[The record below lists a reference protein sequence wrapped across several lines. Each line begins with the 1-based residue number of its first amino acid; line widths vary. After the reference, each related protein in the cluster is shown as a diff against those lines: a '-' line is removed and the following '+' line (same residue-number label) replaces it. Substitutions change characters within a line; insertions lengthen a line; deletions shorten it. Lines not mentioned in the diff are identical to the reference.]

1 MGYLDTELD
10 ASNTA
15 TVLESSDS
23 PPAWGT
29 GCTTPLGGG
38 VACGCRV
45 SECPQGALAADAQ
58 SFASGAQACPFA
70 HMIALSLSAR

>member
-1 MGYLDTELD
+1 MGYLGTGL
-10 ASNTA
+10 AAKNTA

-29 GCTTPLGGG
+29 CTKLLGGG

-58 SFASGAQACPFA
+58 SFASGAQARPCP
-70 HMIALSLSAR
+70 HDRIVP

>member
-1 MGYLDTELD
+1 MGYLDTQLA

-15 TVLESSDS
+15 TVLKSSDS

-29 GCTTPLGGG
+29 GCTTLLGGG

-58 SFASGAQACPFA
+58 SFASGAQARPCP
-70 HMIALSLSAR
+70 HDRVVP

>member
-1 MGYLDTELD
+1 MGYLGTELA

-15 TVLESSDS
+15 DILESSDS

-58 SFASGAQACPFA
+58 SFASGAQARPCP
-70 HMIALSLSAR
+70 HDHIVP